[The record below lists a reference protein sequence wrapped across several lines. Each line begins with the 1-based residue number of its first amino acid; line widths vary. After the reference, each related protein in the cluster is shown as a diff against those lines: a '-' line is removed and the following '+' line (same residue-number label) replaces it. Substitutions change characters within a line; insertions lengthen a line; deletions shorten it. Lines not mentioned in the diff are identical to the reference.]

1 MHMSATRDAA
11 DAIRQPALANVPP
24 ATIAG
29 ELLAVMPALTG
40 YARSLA
46 SNRADS
52 DDLVQDAVVSMLA
65 AAARFEPGTSFR
77 GWAFTIL
84 RNRFLSEFV
93 VKRRRTVCIDDVDLA
108 FASTRATQSDG
119 LECDDL
125 RRHFAELPAEAQAL
139 LALAADGATPYDQIA
154 LRDGSA
160 VGTVKSR
167 VHRAR
172 AQLRRKL
179 DTAYSAVG

>member
-1 MHMSATRDAA
+1 MHLSATRHAA
-11 DAIRQPALANVPP
+11 NAIRQPALASVSPS
-24 ATIAG
+24 AIAG
-29 ELLAVMPALTG
+29 QLLAVMPSLTG

-46 SNRADS
+46 GNRADS

-65 AAARFEPGTSFR
+65 AAARFEPGTNFR
-77 GWAFTIL
+77 AWAFTIL

-119 LECDDL
+119 LECADL
-125 RRHFAELPAEAQAL
+125 HRHFAELPAEAQAL
-139 LALAADGATPYDQIA
+139 LALAADGATPYDSIA
-154 LRDGSA
+154 ARDGSA

-172 AQLRRKL
+172 AQLRRRL
-179 DTAYSAVG
+179 DAAYAVAG